1 MDELWGEISYLAY
14 HLHWELGTL
23 MVLEHRDRLR
33 LVEEVAKLNERAL
46 AGVGDGE
53 R

>member
-23 MVLEHRDRLR
+23 MGLEHRDRLR
-33 LVEEVAKLNERAL
+33 LVDEVSKLNERAL
-46 AGVGDGE
+46 QGVGDAE

>member
-23 MVLEHRDRLR
+23 MDLEHRDRIR
-33 LVEEVAKLNERAL
+33 LVDEVARLNERAL
-46 AGVGDGE
+46 SEAAGGQ
-53 R
+53 

>member
-23 MVLEHRDRLR
+23 MGLEHRDRLR
-33 LVEEVAKLNERAL
+33 LVDEVASLNERAL
-46 AGVGDGE
+46 QGVGDGE

>member
-23 MVLEHRDRLR
+23 MALEHRDRLR
-33 LVEEVAKLNERAL
+33 LVDEVAALNERAL
-46 AGVGDGE
+46 QGVVDGE